1 MERGAGAVSG
11 PRASVAA
18 RRLSAVAAL
27 IVALGAVAAVAAV
40 ERSRAAPSARCSASS
55 LPPERANTALPRA
68 VDSMRLRVVA
78 AARRCDYAAL
88 VRLGNERGRGLEF
101 SYGGTLSASAFW
113 RRLERN
119 GPEPRPM
126 EALVKLFSMP
136 HATVALNGREVTPN
150 RARFYVWPRA
160 HRANAS
166 ASDWR
171 QLRTLYTAAQ
181 IERMRRGGSGYLG
194 YRVGITPAGDW
205 QFFIAG
211 D

>member
-1 MERGAGAVSG
+1 VSRVRAIVMTRRYAAIAVL
-11 PRASVAA
+11 A
-18 RRLSAVAAL
+18 
-27 IVALGAVAAVAAV
+27 ITLGVVAAVAAV
-40 ERSRAAPSARCSASS
+40 DGARAAPSARCSASS
-55 LPPERANTALPRA
+55 LPPARANTALPRV
-68 VDSMRLRVVA
+68 VDSMRLRIVA

-101 SYGGTLSASAFW
+101 SYAGTFSAPALW
-113 RRLERN
+113 RRLERT
-119 GPEPRPM
+119 GPAPRPM
-126 EALVKLFSMP
+126 EALVKLLSMP

-160 HRANAS
+160 HRANPS
-166 ASDWR
+166 SSDWR

-181 IERMRRGGSGYLG
+181 IQRMRRAHGAYLG